1 MSRSPSTGGPTS
13 SLLGFSVYQPTL
25 GAPLQFL
32 PAVGTKELEQLIDAY
47 LPGPASAPEKRA
59 SISMDFFEHSGQT
72 GEDFK
77 YYAVYTPVATPESAK
92 STPFNVSPVMSDLS
106 FYGSSSQ
113 ASTPAAAPAVKKAR
127 VASRKSAPKQ
137 ERNDFA
143 HLPGMK
149 ILTKD
154 GEDVTNSVSRGCK
167 SKEQRDHAHL
177 MRILKACDACKK
189 KKIRCDPSHKK
200 RTASQVESES
210 KSEVAKP
217 AKKTK
222 KDTAAPA
229 CTVSNPKHADN
240 PFQMDDVGLNA
251 DLSAPLGDS
260 WEQFL
265 TFNDEVVAAAPPQES
280 YGAISPDF
288 DFFFGLENN
297 NFSPSASG
305 SSGSPPE
312 PFTPISSSIALQT
325 GNHNSLAF
333 LQSEDNSQDL
343 ALPYLD
349 PAGPHGSN
357 YMDFNLFSPASS
369 FLDEEPQLLKSGR
382 ERRLSSSRTHNANAP
397 LASTGLLD
405 DQEWHFD
412 QSRFTVNSSIPEPR
426 VPGDRNPSARQ
437 LTTGDGEIGYYGG
450 SHPYHA
456 NNAGHSSVKSVNVLT
471 KLQSTQ
477 ATSRNTSAATMGSPG
492 EHILGGTGL
501 SSSSAATG
509 LASLLTR
516 SASPQVIR
524 QVTILQQGTGN
535 AHVIPQTVSLAV
547 RSFCALASF
556 KTSMLTPAK
565 ELQVLESGRRRSGR
579 STTNN
584 VQPLSAASEAVGS
597 HSGSRSLSRQSPSS
611 DGLHGTNSPLQDS
624 LARGQEARIQSP
636 VAGLRILTEGLNSSL
651 KNVNVALPVHDY
663 RDGGLSGL
671 LRPAANTPMRLL
683 ESNLAGGALLPTPPV
698 RQLLSGPLD
707 LTQLVAFGLVSLL
720 LMVVVLST
728 LPTQTQTNI
737 NILTNLPITSVVLV
751 SLLSNVSAHQ
761 RPRAMSAG
769 GAIDSLRSTISSA
782 ASTWRRSR
790 PAGAGAVARV
800 PLLSCI

>member
-1 MSRSPSTGGPTS
+1 MSRSPSTGGARAPQPTS

-77 YYAVYTPVATPESAK
+77 YYAVYTPVATPESAN
-92 STPFNVSPVMSDLS
+92 STSFNVSPVMSDLS

-113 ASTPAAAPAVKKAR
+113 ASTPAAAPATKKAR
-127 VASRKSAPKQ
+127 VASRKSTPKQ

-200 RTASQVESES
+200 RTASQIESES

-217 AKKTK
+217 AKKTR
-222 KDTAAPA
+222 KDTTAPA
-229 CTVSNPKHADN
+229 CTVPNPDPAEN
-240 PFQMDDVGLNA
+240 SLQMDDSSLNS
-251 DLSAPLGDS
+251 DLSAPLEES

-265 TFNDEVVAAAPPQES
+265 TFSDEVVAAAPPQDS

-288 DFFFGLENN
+288 DFFFGVENN

-349 PAGPHGSN
+349 SAGQHGSN
-357 YMDFNLFSPASS
+357 YVDFNLFSPTSS

-382 ERRLSSSRTHNANAP
+382 ERRLSTSRTHNANAA
-397 LASTGLLD
+397 LASTGLLVD
-405 DQEWHFD
+405 EEWHFD
-412 QSRFTVNSSIPEPR
+412 QSHFTVKPSRPEPR
-426 VPGDRNPSARQ
+426 VPGDRNLSARQ
-437 LTTGDGEIGYYGG
+437 LTTGDGEIGYYGS

-456 NNAGHSSVKSVNVLT
+456 NNAGHSSIKSVNVLT
-471 KLQSTQ
+471 RLQSIQST
-477 ATSRNTSAATMGSPG
+477 TRNNSVATMDSPG
-492 EHILGGTGL
+492 EHVLGGTDL
-501 SSSSAATG
+501 SSASAATG

-524 QVTILQQGTGN
+524 QDTILPQGTGN

-547 RSFCALASF
+547 RFFCPLAVF

-565 ELQVLESGRRRSGR
+565 ELQLLEPGRRRSGR

-584 VQPLSAASEAVGS
+584 AQSLSAASEAVGS
-597 HSGSRSLSRQSPSS
+597 HSSSRSLSRQCPSS
-611 DGLHGTNSPLQDS
+611 DGLHVTNSTLQDS
-624 LARGQEARIQSP
+624 LARGQSSP
-636 VAGLRILTEGLNSSL
+636 ADLRTLTEAPTSSL
-651 KNVNVALPVHDY
+651 KNVNAALPVHDHQ
-663 RDGGLSGL
+663 DGGLSGL

-707 LTQLVAFGLVSLL
+707 LAQLVAFGLVSLL

-728 LPTQTQTNI
+728 LPTQTQTNM

-751 SLLSNVSAHQ
+751 SLLSTVSAHQ
-761 RPRAMSAG
+761 RPRAKSSG
-769 GAIDSLRSTISSA
+769 GAIDSLRSTFSNL